1 MTDEEKMKL
10 ARECAEKAMQSQWPD
25 MAELVS
31 KEIRDGVYDKQARV
45 QSALAAINALAPRL
59 EQAEELLRCCIDSGH
74 SYESEGVL
82 HDAVRAFL
90 SQGKPS

>member
-1 MTDEEKMKL
+1 MTEEEKRKL
-10 ARECAEKAMQSQWPD
+10 ARDAAASIRPFSHHSALIQDGQ
-25 MAELVS
+25 
-31 KEIRDGVYDKQARV
+31 RDGTDVV

-59 EQAEELLRCCIDSGH
+59 EQAKELLRCCIDNGH

-90 SQGKPS
+90 NQGKPS